1 MPDSNLNS
9 SINSIKS
16 NLLTDI
22 PTATVTE
29 LLSIAKSLK
38 GLNLWND
45 SAIETAVN
53 DRAITLLSGATS
65 EEIIKISSAIKSMRG
80 PDISSDVEITSLGTI
95 TTDLIPDIDVTHDLG
110 SSTNRFNDLYL
121 DGNTIH
127 LGNQTISKT
136 ATGLSIGELKIGSGT
151 NTVSLTPSSDGVL
164 QMTGT
169 DSSGNAVAQIENVPS
184 IQSVT
189 NFNDLLSIA
198 NPATGTQ
205 MMVTSTNRLFIY
217 TGTGWYKIADM
228 ANESPTAITGINST
242 YDLASDGTSTTITA
256 ASSDPE
262 GFPLTWS
269 YAITAG
275 ALNGTTVSNVDNVF
289 TITPSTTNETT
300 FTVTFSVTDGV
311 GTATFS
317 SDFTLSLY
325 AEAGGRLF
333 TSSTTWTAPADVT
346 LVHAVC
352 VGAGAENGSQAS
364 GGGGLGWK
372 NDIVV
377 VPGQSYTVVVGQGGG
392 NKNNQHS
399 YFISSSTVMGR
410 GGNGYSGGT
419 WVGDGGGNGGDGE
432 GSGTY
437 QECGGGGA
445 GGYTG
450 NGGDGKAGTTGQA
463 GNGQGGGGGGS
474 MANSGGYTC
483 GGGGVGVYGQGANGV
498 GGLAGIHPNQHPTT
512 TSAGTG
518 GSGGENALSTY
529 GHADAGDYGG
539 GGGGGGSGAG
549 GGDSGTGAVRIIWGG
564 GSGVRAF
571 PSTNTSLAY
580 SNTGTGE

>member
-80 PDISSDVEITSLGTI
+80 PDISSDVEITSLNTV
-95 TTDLIPDIDVTHDLG
+95 TTDLIPDTDVTHDLG

-198 NPATGTQ
+198 NPAAGTQ

-419 WVGDGGGNGGDGE
+419 WVGDGGGNGGDGQ

-437 QECGGGGA
+437 ADCGGGGA
-445 GGYTG
+445 GGYSG
-450 NGGDGKAGTTGQA
+450 DGGDGKSGNTGQA

>member
-80 PDISSDVEITSLGTI
+80 PDISSDVEITSLNTV
-95 TTDLIPDIDVTHDLG
+95 TTDLIPDTDVTHDLG

-256 ASSDPE
+256 VSSDPE

-419 WVGDGGGNGGDGE
+419 WVGDGGGNGGDGQ

-437 QECGGGGA
+437 ADCGGGGA
-445 GGYTG
+445 GGYSG
-450 NGGDGKAGTTGQA
+450 DGGDGKSGNTGQA

>member
-1 MPDSNLNS
+1 
-9 SINSIKS
+9 
-16 NLLTDI
+16 
-22 PTATVTE
+22 
-29 LLSIAKSLK
+29 
-38 GLNLWND
+38 
-45 SAIETAVN
+45 
-53 DRAITLLSGATS
+53 
-65 EEIIKISSAIKSMRG
+65 MRG
-80 PDISSDVEITSLGTI
+80 PDIGSDVQITSLNTV
-95 TTDLIPDIDVTHDLG
+95 TTDLIPDTDVTHDLG
-110 SSTNRFNDLYL
+110 SSAYKFNDLYL

-164 QMTGT
+164 QMAGT
-169 DSSGNAVAQIENVPS
+169 DSSGNTVAQVENVPQ

-228 ANESPTAITGINST
+228 ANESPTAITGINAT
-242 YDLASDGTSTTITA
+242 YDLATDGTVTTITA
-256 ASSDPE
+256 VSSDPE

-269 YAITAG
+269 SAITAG

-392 NKNNQHS
+392 NKNNEHS
-399 YFISSSTVMGR
+399 YFISQSTVMGR

-419 WVGDGGGNGGDGE
+419 YVGDGGGNGGAGE

-437 QECGGGGA
+437 AECGGGGA

-450 NGGDGKAGTTGQA
+450 NGGDGKSGTTGQA

>member
-29 LLSIAKSLK
+29 LLSIARSLK

-65 EEIIKISSAIKSMRG
+65 DEIIKISSAIKHMRG
-80 PDISSDVEITSLGTI
+80 PDIGSDVQITSLNTV
-95 TTDLIPDIDVTHDLG
+95 TTDLIPDTDVTHDLG
-110 SSTNRFNDLYL
+110 SSTHKFNDLYL

-151 NTVSLTPSSDGVL
+151 NTVILTPSSDGVL
-164 QMTGT
+164 QMAGT
-169 DSSGNAVAQIENVPS
+169 DSSGNTVAQVENVPS
-184 IQSVT
+184 TQSVT

-228 ANESPTAITGINST
+228 ANESPTAITGINAT
-242 YDLASDGTSTTITA
+242 YDLATDGTVTTITA
-256 ASSDPE
+256 VSSDPE

-269 YAITAG
+269 SAITAG

-300 FTVTFSVTDGV
+300 FTVTFSATDGV

-325 AEAGGRLF
+325 AAAGGRLF

-392 NKNNQHS
+392 NKNNEHS
-399 YFISSSTVMGR
+399 YFISQATVMGR

-419 WVGDGGGNGGDGE
+419 YVGDGGGNGGDGE

-450 NGGDGKAGTTGQA
+450 NGGDGKSGTTGQA

>member
-80 PDISSDVEITSLGTI
+80 PDISSDVEITSLNTV
-95 TTDLIPDIDVTHDLG
+95 TTDLIPDTDVTHDLG

-136 ATGLSIGELKIGSGT
+136 ATGLSISELKIGSGT

-419 WVGDGGGNGGDGE
+419 WVGDGGGNGGDGQ

-437 QECGGGGA
+437 ADCGGGGA
-445 GGYTG
+445 GGYSG
-450 NGGDGKAGTTGQA
+450 DGGDGKSGNTGQA